1 MKKYAVFLLC
11 LSMLTCT
18 AIPAFAEGE
27 QNPTT
32 GEATIGTEVPETH
45 DLKLTIT
52 GDVDV
57 KVNGVDGKEFTV
69 ERLSEPVLEIKAND
83 GEKITKVVLNGE
95 DVTNQVV
102 DGKLKLP
109 SVYEDGVYDLSIET
123 EPISDSSSR
132 SESSSQKAETASTY
146 STQPN
151 ASNANPA
158 TGVAGG
164 VSLGTAVLLAAIG
177 IARNKGSKDEE
188 E

>member
-83 GEKITKVVLNGE
+83 GEKITKDVLNGE
-95 DVTNQVV
+95 DVTDQVV

-123 EPISDSSSR
+123 ESISDSSSK
-132 SESSSQKAETASTY
+132 SESSSKKPETVSAY
-146 STQPN
+146 SPKPN

-177 IARNKGSKDEE
+177 IARKNDSEDEE

>member
-18 AIPAFAEGE
+18 AITAFAEGE

-95 DVTNQVV
+95 DVTDQVV

-109 SVYEDGVYDLSIET
+109 SVYEDSVYDLSIET

-132 SESSSQKAETASTY
+132 SESSSQKAETVSTY

-151 ASNANPA
+151 TSNANPA

-164 VSLGTAVLLAAIG
+164 VSLGTAILLAAIG
-177 IARNKGSKDEE
+177 IARQKGSKDEE
-188 E
+188 

>member
-18 AIPAFAEGE
+18 VITVCAEGSD
-27 QNPTT
+27 QTP
-32 GEATIGTEVPETH
+32 GEATIGTEVPDKH
-45 DLKLTIT
+45 KLRLTVT

-57 KVNGVDGKEFTV
+57 KVNGEDGKEFTV
-69 ERLSEPVLEIKAND
+69 DRLSEPVLEIKAKD
-83 GEKITKVVLNGE
+83 GEQITKVVLNGE
-95 DVTNQVV
+95 DVTDQLK

-109 SVYEDGVYDLSIET
+109 GIYEDSEYVLSAET
-123 EPISDSSSR
+123 ENISDPSSK
-132 SESSSQKAETASTY
+132 SESSSKKAETVSAY
-146 STQPN
+146 SPKPN

-177 IARNKGSKDEE
+177 IARNKGSEDEE

>member
-1 MKKYAVFLLC
+1 MKKIAALLLC

-18 AIPAFAEGE
+18 VITVCAEE
-27 QNPTT
+27 IDPTP
-32 GEATIGTEVPETH
+32 GEATIGTEVPDKH
-45 DLKLTIT
+45 KLRLTVT

-57 KVNGVDGKEFTV
+57 KVNGEDGKEFTV
-69 ERLSEPVLEIKAND
+69 DRLSEPVLEIKAKD
-83 GEKITKVVLNGE
+83 GKKITKVVLNGE
-95 DVTNQVV
+95 DVTDQLK

-109 SVYEDGVYDLSIET
+109 GIYEDSEYVLSAET
-123 EPISDSSSR
+123 ENISDPSSK
-132 SESSSQKAETASTY
+132 SESSSKKAETVSAY
-146 STQPN
+146 SPKPN

-177 IARNKGSKDEE
+177 IARNKGSEDEE

>member
-69 ERLSEPVLEIKAND
+69 ERLSEPVLEIKAKD
-83 GEKITKVVLNGE
+83 GEQITKVVLNGE
-95 DVTNQVV
+95 DVTDQLK

-109 SVYEDGVYDLSIET
+109 GIYEDSEYVLSAET
-123 EPISDSSSR
+123 ENISDPSSK
-132 SESSSQKAETASTY
+132 SESSSKKAETVSANSPK
-146 STQPN
+146 PN

-177 IARNKGSKDEE
+177 IARNKGSEDEE

>member
-18 AIPAFAEGE
+18 AITVYAEEE
-27 QNPTT
+27 QNLIPS
-32 GEATIGTEVPETH
+32 EATIGTEVPEKH
-45 DLKLTIT
+45 DLKLTVT

-57 KVNGVDGKEFTV
+57 KVNGVDGKEFSV
-69 ERLSEPVLEIKAND
+69 ERLSKPVLEINAKD

-95 DVTNQVV
+95 DVTDQLE
-102 DGKLKLP
+102 DGKMILP
-109 SVYEDGVYDLSIET
+109 AIYENSEYTLSVET
-123 EPISDSSSR
+123 EKIPDSSSN
-132 SESSSQKAETASTY
+132 SESSSKKAETVSTY

-164 VSLGTAVLLAAIG
+164 VSLGTAILLAAIG
-177 IARNKGSKDEE
+177 ISRKKGSKDEE
-188 E
+188 